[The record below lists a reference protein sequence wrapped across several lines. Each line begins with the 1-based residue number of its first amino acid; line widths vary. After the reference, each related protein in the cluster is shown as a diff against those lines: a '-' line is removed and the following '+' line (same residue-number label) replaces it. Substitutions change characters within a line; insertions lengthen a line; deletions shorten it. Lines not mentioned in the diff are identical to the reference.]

1 MTSLPSLPIIVIIA
15 NHWHQCLSVQINA
28 EGRTMSFASLF
39 VLLGPGGVG
48 KKTTHPT
55 VVRNSPFWIEGWV
68 TSNQDRWRWLWFE
81 VRWPLMNMKKY
92 KVSQKKV
99 WITTCNR
106 SSNSHFFLGHLVVL
120 KKVSS
125 VEQSWWLFSWFFE
138 HSGETNPCPQL
149 EALDRSPS
157 SRPVHLLEHDVSS
170 LNLSL
175 KTVHDTKDTT

>member
-1 MTSLPSLPIIVIIA
+1 MWERKLPIPLLLGTHLSGSKVG
-15 NHWHQCLSVQINA
+15 WHQTKIVEDYFGLKS
-28 EGRTMSFASLF
+28 
-39 VLLGPGGVG
+39 
-48 KKTTHPT
+48 
-55 VVRNSPFWIEGWV
+55 
-68 TSNQDRWRWLWFE
+68 DDLWWTWKST
-81 VRWPLMNMKKY
+81 RCPK
-92 KVSQKKV
+92 KKV

-175 KTVHDTKDTT
+175 KTVHDTKDTTCTMLHNFVSVLQHFDNFGNFGSFLAWSRSF